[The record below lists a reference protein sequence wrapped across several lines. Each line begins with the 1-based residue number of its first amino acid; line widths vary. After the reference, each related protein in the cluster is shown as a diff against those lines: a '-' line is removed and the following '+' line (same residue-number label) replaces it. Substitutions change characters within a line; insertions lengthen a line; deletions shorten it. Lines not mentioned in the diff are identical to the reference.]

1 MALLTLV
8 RHGQAS
14 FLQNN
19 YDKLSELGEKQARIL
34 GEYWLRSEARFD
46 QVYYGPACRHLRTG
60 EIVADVYRKAG
71 ARWPQPV
78 TLPELDEYAG
88 IEVVRTFLPG
98 LMETHE
104 DIRAM
109 EAEFRQAGEQDV
121 AFRLFDKLFARITRM
136 WVNEEL
142 DSPDVEP
149 WKEFCARVDRGIA
162 QIREGAG
169 KNARIA
175 AFTSGGVIAATV
187 RGALD
192 LSPQRTLEL
201 SWTSRNAS
209 YTELLFSPARF
220 SHSSITNHP
229 HLAAEPLRT
238 YRERLRKVRPGVDTS
253 VDAAS

>member
-14 FLQNN
+14 FLQDN
-19 YDKLSELGEKQARIL
+19 YDKLSEKGELQARIL
-34 GEYWLRSEARFD
+34 GEYWLRTGAVFG

-60 EIVADVYRKAG
+60 EIVADVYRRAG
-71 ARWPQPV
+71 ANWPEPV
-78 TLPELDEYAG
+78 RLAELDEYAG

-104 DIRAM
+104 DIRAL
-109 EAEFRQAGEQDV
+109 ESEFRQAGEQDV

-149 WKEFCARVDRGIA
+149 WREFCARVDRGIA
-162 QIREGAG
+162 QIRAGAG

-175 AFTSGGVIAATV
+175 VFTSGGVIAATV
-187 RGALD
+187 RAAMD
-192 LSPQRTLEL
+192 LSPERTLEL

-209 YTELLFSPARF
+209 YTELLFSPERF
-220 SHSSITNHP
+220 SLASFNNHP
-229 HLAAEPLRT
+229 HLEDEELLT
-238 YRERLRKVRPGVDTS
+238 YR
-253 VDAAS
+253 

>member
-14 FLQNN
+14 FLQHN
-19 YDKLSELGEKQARIL
+19 YDKLSEKGELQSKIL
-34 GEYWLRSEARFD
+34 GEYWLRTGATFD

-60 EIVADVYRKAG
+60 EIVAAAYRQAG
-71 ARWPQPV
+71 ANWPEPV
-78 TLPELDEYAG
+78 TLPALDEYAG

-104 DIRAM
+104 DIRAL

-149 WKEFCARVDRGIA
+149 WREFCARVDSGIA
-162 QIREGAG
+162 QIRERAG

-175 AFTSGGVIAATV
+175 VFTSGGVIAATV
-187 RGALD
+187 RAALD

-201 SWTSRNAS
+201 SWTSRNAG
-209 YTELLFSPARF
+209 YTELLFSPERF
-220 SHSSITNHP
+220 SLASFNNHP
-229 HLAAEPLRT
+229 HLEDEELLT
-238 YRERLRKVRPGVDTS
+238 YR
-253 VDAAS
+253 

>member
-14 FLQNN
+14 FLADN
-19 YDKLSELGEKQARIL
+19 YDKLSELGERQSQIL
-34 GEYWLRSEARFD
+34 GEYWLRTGARFD

-60 EIVADVYRKAG
+60 ELVANVFRAADAP
-71 ARWPQPV
+71 WPEPI

-104 DIRAM
+104 DIRAL
-109 EAEFRQAGEQDV
+109 EAEFRQAGEKDV

-149 WKEFCARVDRGIA
+149 WRDFCARIERGITC
-162 QIREGAG
+162 IRNDAG

-175 AFTSGGVIAATV
+175 VFTSGGVIAATV
-187 RGALD
+187 RLALD
-192 LSPQRTLEL
+192 LAPQKTLEM

-209 YTELLFSPARF
+209 YSEWLFSPERF
-220 SHSSITNHP
+220 SLASFNNHP
-229 HLAAEPLRT
+229 HLESEDLLT
-238 YRERLRKVRPGVDTS
+238 YR
-253 VDAAS
+253 

>member
-14 FLQNN
+14 FLKEN
-19 YDKLSELGEKQARIL
+19 YDKLSELGERQSRIL
-34 GEYWLRSEARFD
+34 GEYWLRTGAVFD
-46 QVYYGPACRHLRTG
+46 QVYQGPACRHLRTG
-60 EIVADVYRKAG
+60 EMVSEVYRQAG
-71 ARWPQPV
+71 AVWSDPV
-78 TLPELDEYAG
+78 TLPELNEYAG

-142 DSPDVEP
+142 DSPDIEP
-149 WKEFCARVDRGIA
+149 WKDFCARIDRGIA
-162 QIREGAG
+162 RIREGAG
-169 KNARIA
+169 KNSRIVV
-175 AFTSGGVIAATV
+175 FTSGGVIAATV
-187 RGALD
+187 RAALD
-192 LSPQRTLEL
+192 LSPQKTLET

-209 YTELLFSPARF
+209 YTEFLFSPERF
-220 SHSSITNHP
+220 SLSSFNNHP
-229 HLAAEPLRT
+229 HLEDEELLT
-238 YRERLRKVRPGVDTS
+238 YR
-253 VDAAS
+253 